1 MLCIIF
7 IKEAGSKT
15 LTLFLLRLGPENT
28 FLYQN
33 YSSIPYL
40 DEADPTNVS
49 SFCSWCSASQAAG
62 NSRYFYMKLLRK
74 KSSRRANSDNQKAIE
89 DLSNV
94 IADID
99 SITAINN
106 YFNNDVTGMANHIVI
121 FFSWSTICYMNNK
134 SYYWT
139 RKTRKYL
146 WLWVLFLS
154 NSYTSLEY
162 TADELFECVWPLFR
176 ACA

>member
-49 SFCSWCSASQAAG
+49 SFCS
-62 NSRYFYMKLLRK
+62 
-74 KSSRRANSDNQKAIE
+74 
-89 DLSNV
+89 
-94 IADID
+94 
-99 SITAINN
+99 
-106 YFNNDVTGMANHIVI
+106 
-121 FFSWSTICYMNNK
+121 
-134 SYYWT
+134 
-139 RKTRKYL
+139 
-146 WLWVLFLS
+146 
-154 NSYTSLEY
+154 
-162 TADELFECVWPLFR
+162 
-176 ACA
+176 